1 MKLKNLLLIAL
12 VAIVFCGCQSN
23 YQPTS
28 ITVASYN
35 LRNANGGDSI
45 NGNGWGQR
53 YPVIAQIVQYHDFDI
68 FGTQECFIHQLK
80 DIKEAL
86 PGYDYIGV
94 GRDDGKEKGE
104 HSAIFYRTDKFD
116 VIEKGD
122 FWLSET
128 PDVPS
133 KGWDAVLPRICSW
146 GHFKCKD
153 TGFEFLFFNLHM
165 DHIGKKARVESAFL
179 VQDKMKELGKGK
191 ELPAILTGDF
201 NVDQTHQ
208 SYDAFVSK
216 GVLCDSYEKAG
227 FRYAINGTFNDFDP
241 NSFTE
246 SRIDHIFVS
255 PSFQVK
261 RYGVLTDTYRSI
273 VGKGEKKQ
281 ANDCDIP
288 MRNICFVACMLFCL
302 TSAVGKT
309 PGNTRYLSIADS
321 ILSNVLN
328 LYQTNDGLLT
338 ETYPVNPD
346 QEITYLAGGTQQ
358 NGTLKA
364 SFLWPYS
371 GMMSGCVA
379 LYKATG
385 NKKYKKILEKRI
397 LPGMEQYW
405 DNSRLPACYQ
415 SYPTK
420 YGQHGRY
427 YDDNIWIA
435 LDYCDYYQL
444 THKPASLEKAVA
456 LYQYIYSGWS
466 DEIGGGIFWC
476 EQQKEAK
483 HTCSNAPS
491 TVLGVKLYRLT
502 KDAKYLEKAK
512 ETYAWTKKHLC
523 DPTDHLYWD
532 NINLKGKVSKEKY
545 AYNSG
550 QMIQAGVLLYEETG
564 DEQYLHDAQQTA
576 AGTDAFFR
584 TKADKKDPTVKV
596 HKDMAWFNVILFR
609 GLKALYKIDKNP
621 AYVNAMVEN
630 ALHAW
635 ENYRDENGLLGRDWS
650 GHNKEQ
656 YKWLLDNACLI
667 EFFAEI

>member
-1 MKLKNLLLIAL
+1 
-12 VAIVFCGCQSN
+12 
-23 YQPTS
+23 
-28 ITVASYN
+28 
-35 LRNANGGDSI
+35 
-45 NGNGWGQR
+45 
-53 YPVIAQIVQYHDFDI
+53 
-68 FGTQECFIHQLK
+68 
-80 DIKEAL
+80 
-86 PGYDYIGV
+86 
-94 GRDDGKEKGE
+94 
-104 HSAIFYRTDKFD
+104 
-116 VIEKGD
+116 
-122 FWLSET
+122 
-128 PDVPS
+128 
-133 KGWDAVLPRICSW
+133 
-146 GHFKCKD
+146 
-153 TGFEFLFFNLHM
+153 
-165 DHIGKKARVESAFL
+165 
-179 VQDKMKELGKGK
+179 
-191 ELPAILTGDF
+191 
-201 NVDQTHQ
+201 
-208 SYDAFVSK
+208 
-216 GVLCDSYEKAG
+216 
-227 FRYAINGTFNDFDP
+227 
-241 NSFTE
+241 
-246 SRIDHIFVS
+246 
-255 PSFQVK
+255 
-261 RYGVLTDTYRSI
+261 
-273 VGKGEKKQ
+273 
-281 ANDCDIP
+281 
-288 MRNICFVACMLFCL
+288 MLFCL

-338 ETYPVNPD
+338 ETYPVNPN
-346 QEITYLAGGTQQ
+346 QKITYLAGGTQQ

-444 THKPASLEKAVA
+444 THKPASLEKTVA

-466 DEIGGGIFWC
+466 DEMGGGIFWC

>member
-1 MKLKNLLLIAL
+1 
-12 VAIVFCGCQSN
+12 
-23 YQPTS
+23 
-28 ITVASYN
+28 
-35 LRNANGGDSI
+35 
-45 NGNGWGQR
+45 
-53 YPVIAQIVQYHDFDI
+53 
-68 FGTQECFIHQLK
+68 
-80 DIKEAL
+80 
-86 PGYDYIGV
+86 
-94 GRDDGKEKGE
+94 
-104 HSAIFYRTDKFD
+104 
-116 VIEKGD
+116 
-122 FWLSET
+122 
-128 PDVPS
+128 
-133 KGWDAVLPRICSW
+133 
-146 GHFKCKD
+146 
-153 TGFEFLFFNLHM
+153 
-165 DHIGKKARVESAFL
+165 
-179 VQDKMKELGKGK
+179 
-191 ELPAILTGDF
+191 
-201 NVDQTHQ
+201 
-208 SYDAFVSK
+208 
-216 GVLCDSYEKAG
+216 
-227 FRYAINGTFNDFDP
+227 
-241 NSFTE
+241 
-246 SRIDHIFVS
+246 
-255 PSFQVK
+255 
-261 RYGVLTDTYRSI
+261 
-273 VGKGEKKQ
+273 
-281 ANDCDIP
+281 
-288 MRNICFVACMLFCL
+288 MLFCL

-338 ETYPVNPD
+338 ETYPVNPN
-346 QEITYLAGGTQQ
+346 QKITYLADGTQQ

-483 HTCSNAPS
+483 HTCYNAPS

>member
-1 MKLKNLLLIAL
+1 
-12 VAIVFCGCQSN
+12 
-23 YQPTS
+23 
-28 ITVASYN
+28 
-35 LRNANGGDSI
+35 
-45 NGNGWGQR
+45 
-53 YPVIAQIVQYHDFDI
+53 
-68 FGTQECFIHQLK
+68 
-80 DIKEAL
+80 
-86 PGYDYIGV
+86 
-94 GRDDGKEKGE
+94 
-104 HSAIFYRTDKFD
+104 
-116 VIEKGD
+116 
-122 FWLSET
+122 
-128 PDVPS
+128 
-133 KGWDAVLPRICSW
+133 
-146 GHFKCKD
+146 
-153 TGFEFLFFNLHM
+153 
-165 DHIGKKARVESAFL
+165 
-179 VQDKMKELGKGK
+179 
-191 ELPAILTGDF
+191 
-201 NVDQTHQ
+201 
-208 SYDAFVSK
+208 
-216 GVLCDSYEKAG
+216 
-227 FRYAINGTFNDFDP
+227 
-241 NSFTE
+241 
-246 SRIDHIFVS
+246 
-255 PSFQVK
+255 
-261 RYGVLTDTYRSI
+261 
-273 VGKGEKKQ
+273 
-281 ANDCDIP
+281 
-288 MRNICFVACMLFCL
+288 MLFCL

-328 LYQTNDGLLT
+328 LYQTNDGLLA

-346 QEITYLAGGTQQ
+346 QKITYLAGGTQQ

-379 LYKATG
+379 LYKATE

-444 THKPASLEKAVA
+444 THKPASLEKTVA

-466 DEIGGGIFWC
+466 DEIDGGIFWC

>member
-1 MKLKNLLLIAL
+1 
-12 VAIVFCGCQSN
+12 
-23 YQPTS
+23 
-28 ITVASYN
+28 
-35 LRNANGGDSI
+35 
-45 NGNGWGQR
+45 
-53 YPVIAQIVQYHDFDI
+53 
-68 FGTQECFIHQLK
+68 
-80 DIKEAL
+80 
-86 PGYDYIGV
+86 
-94 GRDDGKEKGE
+94 
-104 HSAIFYRTDKFD
+104 
-116 VIEKGD
+116 
-122 FWLSET
+122 
-128 PDVPS
+128 
-133 KGWDAVLPRICSW
+133 
-146 GHFKCKD
+146 
-153 TGFEFLFFNLHM
+153 
-165 DHIGKKARVESAFL
+165 
-179 VQDKMKELGKGK
+179 
-191 ELPAILTGDF
+191 
-201 NVDQTHQ
+201 
-208 SYDAFVSK
+208 
-216 GVLCDSYEKAG
+216 
-227 FRYAINGTFNDFDP
+227 
-241 NSFTE
+241 
-246 SRIDHIFVS
+246 
-255 PSFQVK
+255 
-261 RYGVLTDTYRSI
+261 
-273 VGKGEKKQ
+273 
-281 ANDCDIP
+281 
-288 MRNICFVACMLFCL
+288 MLFCL

-328 LYQTNDGLLT
+328 LYQTNDGLLA

-346 QEITYLAGGTQQ
+346 QKITYLAGGTQQ

-435 LDYCDYYQL
+435 LDYCDYCQL
-444 THKPASLEKAVA
+444 THKPTSLEKAVA

-466 DEIGGGIFWC
+466 DEIDGGIFWC

-564 DEQYLHDAQQTA
+564 DEQYLRDARQTA

>member
-1 MKLKNLLLIAL
+1 
-12 VAIVFCGCQSN
+12 
-23 YQPTS
+23 
-28 ITVASYN
+28 
-35 LRNANGGDSI
+35 
-45 NGNGWGQR
+45 
-53 YPVIAQIVQYHDFDI
+53 
-68 FGTQECFIHQLK
+68 
-80 DIKEAL
+80 
-86 PGYDYIGV
+86 
-94 GRDDGKEKGE
+94 
-104 HSAIFYRTDKFD
+104 
-116 VIEKGD
+116 
-122 FWLSET
+122 
-128 PDVPS
+128 
-133 KGWDAVLPRICSW
+133 
-146 GHFKCKD
+146 
-153 TGFEFLFFNLHM
+153 
-165 DHIGKKARVESAFL
+165 
-179 VQDKMKELGKGK
+179 
-191 ELPAILTGDF
+191 
-201 NVDQTHQ
+201 
-208 SYDAFVSK
+208 
-216 GVLCDSYEKAG
+216 
-227 FRYAINGTFNDFDP
+227 
-241 NSFTE
+241 
-246 SRIDHIFVS
+246 
-255 PSFQVK
+255 
-261 RYGVLTDTYRSI
+261 
-273 VGKGEKKQ
+273 
-281 ANDCDIP
+281 
-288 MRNICFVACMLFCL
+288 MLFCL

-346 QEITYLAGGTQQ
+346 QKITYLAGGTQQ

-444 THKPASLEKAVA
+444 THKPASLEKTVA

-650 GHNKEQ
+650 EHNKEQ

>member
-1 MKLKNLLLIAL
+1 
-12 VAIVFCGCQSN
+12 
-23 YQPTS
+23 
-28 ITVASYN
+28 
-35 LRNANGGDSI
+35 
-45 NGNGWGQR
+45 
-53 YPVIAQIVQYHDFDI
+53 
-68 FGTQECFIHQLK
+68 
-80 DIKEAL
+80 
-86 PGYDYIGV
+86 
-94 GRDDGKEKGE
+94 
-104 HSAIFYRTDKFD
+104 
-116 VIEKGD
+116 
-122 FWLSET
+122 
-128 PDVPS
+128 
-133 KGWDAVLPRICSW
+133 
-146 GHFKCKD
+146 
-153 TGFEFLFFNLHM
+153 
-165 DHIGKKARVESAFL
+165 
-179 VQDKMKELGKGK
+179 
-191 ELPAILTGDF
+191 
-201 NVDQTHQ
+201 
-208 SYDAFVSK
+208 
-216 GVLCDSYEKAG
+216 
-227 FRYAINGTFNDFDP
+227 
-241 NSFTE
+241 
-246 SRIDHIFVS
+246 
-255 PSFQVK
+255 
-261 RYGVLTDTYRSI
+261 
-273 VGKGEKKQ
+273 
-281 ANDCDIP
+281 
-288 MRNICFVACMLFCL
+288 MLFCL

-328 LYQTNDGLLT
+328 LYQTNDGLLA

-346 QEITYLAGGTQQ
+346 QKITYLAGGTQQ

-379 LYKATG
+379 LYKATE
-385 NKKYKKILEKRI
+385 NKKYKKILEKKI

-444 THKPASLEKAVA
+444 THKPASLEKTVA

-466 DEIGGGIFWC
+466 DEIDGGIFWC

>member
-1 MKLKNLLLIAL
+1 
-12 VAIVFCGCQSN
+12 
-23 YQPTS
+23 
-28 ITVASYN
+28 
-35 LRNANGGDSI
+35 
-45 NGNGWGQR
+45 
-53 YPVIAQIVQYHDFDI
+53 
-68 FGTQECFIHQLK
+68 
-80 DIKEAL
+80 
-86 PGYDYIGV
+86 
-94 GRDDGKEKGE
+94 
-104 HSAIFYRTDKFD
+104 
-116 VIEKGD
+116 
-122 FWLSET
+122 
-128 PDVPS
+128 
-133 KGWDAVLPRICSW
+133 
-146 GHFKCKD
+146 
-153 TGFEFLFFNLHM
+153 
-165 DHIGKKARVESAFL
+165 
-179 VQDKMKELGKGK
+179 
-191 ELPAILTGDF
+191 
-201 NVDQTHQ
+201 
-208 SYDAFVSK
+208 
-216 GVLCDSYEKAG
+216 
-227 FRYAINGTFNDFDP
+227 
-241 NSFTE
+241 
-246 SRIDHIFVS
+246 
-255 PSFQVK
+255 
-261 RYGVLTDTYRSI
+261 
-273 VGKGEKKQ
+273 
-281 ANDCDIP
+281 
-288 MRNICFVACMLFCL
+288 MLFCL

-346 QEITYLAGGTQQ
+346 QKITYLAGGTQQ

-435 LDYCDYYQL
+435 LDYCDYNQL

-502 KDAKYLEKAK
+502 KNAKYLKKAK

>member
-1 MKLKNLLLIAL
+1 
-12 VAIVFCGCQSN
+12 
-23 YQPTS
+23 
-28 ITVASYN
+28 
-35 LRNANGGDSI
+35 
-45 NGNGWGQR
+45 
-53 YPVIAQIVQYHDFDI
+53 
-68 FGTQECFIHQLK
+68 
-80 DIKEAL
+80 
-86 PGYDYIGV
+86 
-94 GRDDGKEKGE
+94 
-104 HSAIFYRTDKFD
+104 
-116 VIEKGD
+116 
-122 FWLSET
+122 
-128 PDVPS
+128 
-133 KGWDAVLPRICSW
+133 
-146 GHFKCKD
+146 
-153 TGFEFLFFNLHM
+153 
-165 DHIGKKARVESAFL
+165 
-179 VQDKMKELGKGK
+179 
-191 ELPAILTGDF
+191 
-201 NVDQTHQ
+201 
-208 SYDAFVSK
+208 
-216 GVLCDSYEKAG
+216 
-227 FRYAINGTFNDFDP
+227 
-241 NSFTE
+241 
-246 SRIDHIFVS
+246 
-255 PSFQVK
+255 
-261 RYGVLTDTYRSI
+261 
-273 VGKGEKKQ
+273 
-281 ANDCDIP
+281 
-288 MRNICFVACMLFCL
+288 MLFCL

-338 ETYPVNPD
+338 ETYPVNPN
-346 QEITYLAGGTQQ
+346 QKITYLAGGTQQ

-444 THKPASLEKAVA
+444 THKPASLEKTVA

>member
-1 MKLKNLLLIAL
+1 
-12 VAIVFCGCQSN
+12 
-23 YQPTS
+23 
-28 ITVASYN
+28 
-35 LRNANGGDSI
+35 
-45 NGNGWGQR
+45 
-53 YPVIAQIVQYHDFDI
+53 
-68 FGTQECFIHQLK
+68 
-80 DIKEAL
+80 
-86 PGYDYIGV
+86 
-94 GRDDGKEKGE
+94 
-104 HSAIFYRTDKFD
+104 
-116 VIEKGD
+116 
-122 FWLSET
+122 
-128 PDVPS
+128 
-133 KGWDAVLPRICSW
+133 
-146 GHFKCKD
+146 
-153 TGFEFLFFNLHM
+153 
-165 DHIGKKARVESAFL
+165 
-179 VQDKMKELGKGK
+179 
-191 ELPAILTGDF
+191 
-201 NVDQTHQ
+201 
-208 SYDAFVSK
+208 
-216 GVLCDSYEKAG
+216 
-227 FRYAINGTFNDFDP
+227 
-241 NSFTE
+241 
-246 SRIDHIFVS
+246 
-255 PSFQVK
+255 
-261 RYGVLTDTYRSI
+261 
-273 VGKGEKKQ
+273 
-281 ANDCDIP
+281 
-288 MRNICFVACMLFCL
+288 MLFCL

-338 ETYPVNPD
+338 ETYPVNPN
-346 QEITYLAGGTQQ
+346 QKITYLADGTQQ

-444 THKPASLEKAVA
+444 THKPASLEKTVA

-466 DEIGGGIFWC
+466 DEIDGGIFWC

>member
-1 MKLKNLLLIAL
+1 
-12 VAIVFCGCQSN
+12 
-23 YQPTS
+23 
-28 ITVASYN
+28 
-35 LRNANGGDSI
+35 
-45 NGNGWGQR
+45 
-53 YPVIAQIVQYHDFDI
+53 
-68 FGTQECFIHQLK
+68 
-80 DIKEAL
+80 
-86 PGYDYIGV
+86 
-94 GRDDGKEKGE
+94 
-104 HSAIFYRTDKFD
+104 
-116 VIEKGD
+116 
-122 FWLSET
+122 
-128 PDVPS
+128 
-133 KGWDAVLPRICSW
+133 
-146 GHFKCKD
+146 
-153 TGFEFLFFNLHM
+153 
-165 DHIGKKARVESAFL
+165 
-179 VQDKMKELGKGK
+179 
-191 ELPAILTGDF
+191 
-201 NVDQTHQ
+201 
-208 SYDAFVSK
+208 
-216 GVLCDSYEKAG
+216 
-227 FRYAINGTFNDFDP
+227 
-241 NSFTE
+241 
-246 SRIDHIFVS
+246 
-255 PSFQVK
+255 
-261 RYGVLTDTYRSI
+261 
-273 VGKGEKKQ
+273 
-281 ANDCDIP
+281 
-288 MRNICFVACMLFCL
+288 MLFCL

-338 ETYPVNPD
+338 ETYPVNPN
-346 QEITYLAGGTQQ
+346 QKITYLADGTQQ

-379 LYKATG
+379 LYKATE
-385 NKKYKKILEKRI
+385 NKKYKKILEKKI

-435 LDYCDYYQL
+435 LDYCDYYQQ
-444 THKPASLEKAVA
+444 THKPTSLEKAVA

-466 DEIGGGIFWC
+466 DEIDGGIFWC

-564 DEQYLHDAQQTA
+564 DEQYLRDARQTA

-584 TKADKKDPTVKV
+584 TKTDKKDPTVKV

>member
-1 MKLKNLLLIAL
+1 
-12 VAIVFCGCQSN
+12 
-23 YQPTS
+23 
-28 ITVASYN
+28 
-35 LRNANGGDSI
+35 
-45 NGNGWGQR
+45 
-53 YPVIAQIVQYHDFDI
+53 
-68 FGTQECFIHQLK
+68 
-80 DIKEAL
+80 
-86 PGYDYIGV
+86 
-94 GRDDGKEKGE
+94 
-104 HSAIFYRTDKFD
+104 
-116 VIEKGD
+116 
-122 FWLSET
+122 
-128 PDVPS
+128 
-133 KGWDAVLPRICSW
+133 
-146 GHFKCKD
+146 
-153 TGFEFLFFNLHM
+153 
-165 DHIGKKARVESAFL
+165 
-179 VQDKMKELGKGK
+179 
-191 ELPAILTGDF
+191 
-201 NVDQTHQ
+201 
-208 SYDAFVSK
+208 
-216 GVLCDSYEKAG
+216 
-227 FRYAINGTFNDFDP
+227 
-241 NSFTE
+241 
-246 SRIDHIFVS
+246 
-255 PSFQVK
+255 
-261 RYGVLTDTYRSI
+261 
-273 VGKGEKKQ
+273 
-281 ANDCDIP
+281 
-288 MRNICFVACMLFCL
+288 MLFCL

-346 QEITYLAGGTQQ
+346 QKITYLAGGTQQ

-444 THKPASLEKAVA
+444 THKPASLEKTVA

-466 DEIGGGIFWC
+466 DEMGGGIFWC

-621 AYVNAMVEN
+621 TYVDAMVEN

>member
-1 MKLKNLLLIAL
+1 
-12 VAIVFCGCQSN
+12 
-23 YQPTS
+23 
-28 ITVASYN
+28 
-35 LRNANGGDSI
+35 
-45 NGNGWGQR
+45 
-53 YPVIAQIVQYHDFDI
+53 
-68 FGTQECFIHQLK
+68 
-80 DIKEAL
+80 
-86 PGYDYIGV
+86 
-94 GRDDGKEKGE
+94 
-104 HSAIFYRTDKFD
+104 
-116 VIEKGD
+116 
-122 FWLSET
+122 
-128 PDVPS
+128 
-133 KGWDAVLPRICSW
+133 
-146 GHFKCKD
+146 
-153 TGFEFLFFNLHM
+153 
-165 DHIGKKARVESAFL
+165 
-179 VQDKMKELGKGK
+179 
-191 ELPAILTGDF
+191 
-201 NVDQTHQ
+201 
-208 SYDAFVSK
+208 
-216 GVLCDSYEKAG
+216 
-227 FRYAINGTFNDFDP
+227 
-241 NSFTE
+241 
-246 SRIDHIFVS
+246 
-255 PSFQVK
+255 
-261 RYGVLTDTYRSI
+261 
-273 VGKGEKKQ
+273 
-281 ANDCDIP
+281 

-346 QEITYLAGGTQQ
+346 QKITYLAGGTQQ

-444 THKPASLEKAVA
+444 THKPASLEKTVA

-502 KDAKYLEKAK
+502 KNAKYLKKAK

>member
-1 MKLKNLLLIAL
+1 
-12 VAIVFCGCQSN
+12 
-23 YQPTS
+23 
-28 ITVASYN
+28 
-35 LRNANGGDSI
+35 
-45 NGNGWGQR
+45 
-53 YPVIAQIVQYHDFDI
+53 
-68 FGTQECFIHQLK
+68 
-80 DIKEAL
+80 
-86 PGYDYIGV
+86 
-94 GRDDGKEKGE
+94 
-104 HSAIFYRTDKFD
+104 
-116 VIEKGD
+116 
-122 FWLSET
+122 
-128 PDVPS
+128 
-133 KGWDAVLPRICSW
+133 
-146 GHFKCKD
+146 
-153 TGFEFLFFNLHM
+153 
-165 DHIGKKARVESAFL
+165 
-179 VQDKMKELGKGK
+179 
-191 ELPAILTGDF
+191 
-201 NVDQTHQ
+201 
-208 SYDAFVSK
+208 
-216 GVLCDSYEKAG
+216 
-227 FRYAINGTFNDFDP
+227 
-241 NSFTE
+241 
-246 SRIDHIFVS
+246 
-255 PSFQVK
+255 
-261 RYGVLTDTYRSI
+261 
-273 VGKGEKKQ
+273 
-281 ANDCDIP
+281 
-288 MRNICFVACMLFCL
+288 MLFCL

-346 QEITYLAGGTQQ
+346 QKITYLADGTQQ

-444 THKPASLEKAVA
+444 THKPASLEKTVA

-502 KDAKYLEKAK
+502 KDTKYLEKAK

>member
-1 MKLKNLLLIAL
+1 
-12 VAIVFCGCQSN
+12 
-23 YQPTS
+23 
-28 ITVASYN
+28 
-35 LRNANGGDSI
+35 
-45 NGNGWGQR
+45 
-53 YPVIAQIVQYHDFDI
+53 
-68 FGTQECFIHQLK
+68 
-80 DIKEAL
+80 
-86 PGYDYIGV
+86 
-94 GRDDGKEKGE
+94 
-104 HSAIFYRTDKFD
+104 
-116 VIEKGD
+116 
-122 FWLSET
+122 
-128 PDVPS
+128 
-133 KGWDAVLPRICSW
+133 
-146 GHFKCKD
+146 
-153 TGFEFLFFNLHM
+153 
-165 DHIGKKARVESAFL
+165 
-179 VQDKMKELGKGK
+179 
-191 ELPAILTGDF
+191 
-201 NVDQTHQ
+201 
-208 SYDAFVSK
+208 
-216 GVLCDSYEKAG
+216 
-227 FRYAINGTFNDFDP
+227 
-241 NSFTE
+241 
-246 SRIDHIFVS
+246 
-255 PSFQVK
+255 
-261 RYGVLTDTYRSI
+261 
-273 VGKGEKKQ
+273 
-281 ANDCDIP
+281 
-288 MRNICFVACMLFCL
+288 MLFCL

-346 QEITYLAGGTQQ
+346 QKITYLAGGTQQ

-444 THKPASLEKAVA
+444 THKPASLEKTVA

-466 DEIGGGIFWC
+466 DEMGGGIFWC

-550 QMIQAGVLLYEETG
+550 QMIQAGVLLYEEAG

>member
-1 MKLKNLLLIAL
+1 
-12 VAIVFCGCQSN
+12 
-23 YQPTS
+23 
-28 ITVASYN
+28 
-35 LRNANGGDSI
+35 
-45 NGNGWGQR
+45 
-53 YPVIAQIVQYHDFDI
+53 
-68 FGTQECFIHQLK
+68 
-80 DIKEAL
+80 
-86 PGYDYIGV
+86 
-94 GRDDGKEKGE
+94 
-104 HSAIFYRTDKFD
+104 
-116 VIEKGD
+116 
-122 FWLSET
+122 
-128 PDVPS
+128 
-133 KGWDAVLPRICSW
+133 
-146 GHFKCKD
+146 
-153 TGFEFLFFNLHM
+153 
-165 DHIGKKARVESAFL
+165 
-179 VQDKMKELGKGK
+179 
-191 ELPAILTGDF
+191 
-201 NVDQTHQ
+201 
-208 SYDAFVSK
+208 
-216 GVLCDSYEKAG
+216 
-227 FRYAINGTFNDFDP
+227 
-241 NSFTE
+241 
-246 SRIDHIFVS
+246 
-255 PSFQVK
+255 
-261 RYGVLTDTYRSI
+261 
-273 VGKGEKKQ
+273 
-281 ANDCDIP
+281 
-288 MRNICFVACMLFCL
+288 MLFCL

-338 ETYPVNPD
+338 ETYPVNPN
-346 QEITYLAGGTQQ
+346 QKITYLADGTQQ

-444 THKPASLEKAVA
+444 THKSASLEKAVA

>member
-1 MKLKNLLLIAL
+1 
-12 VAIVFCGCQSN
+12 
-23 YQPTS
+23 
-28 ITVASYN
+28 
-35 LRNANGGDSI
+35 
-45 NGNGWGQR
+45 
-53 YPVIAQIVQYHDFDI
+53 
-68 FGTQECFIHQLK
+68 
-80 DIKEAL
+80 
-86 PGYDYIGV
+86 
-94 GRDDGKEKGE
+94 
-104 HSAIFYRTDKFD
+104 
-116 VIEKGD
+116 
-122 FWLSET
+122 
-128 PDVPS
+128 
-133 KGWDAVLPRICSW
+133 
-146 GHFKCKD
+146 
-153 TGFEFLFFNLHM
+153 
-165 DHIGKKARVESAFL
+165 
-179 VQDKMKELGKGK
+179 
-191 ELPAILTGDF
+191 
-201 NVDQTHQ
+201 
-208 SYDAFVSK
+208 
-216 GVLCDSYEKAG
+216 
-227 FRYAINGTFNDFDP
+227 
-241 NSFTE
+241 
-246 SRIDHIFVS
+246 
-255 PSFQVK
+255 
-261 RYGVLTDTYRSI
+261 
-273 VGKGEKKQ
+273 
-281 ANDCDIP
+281 
-288 MRNICFVACMLFCL
+288 MLFCL

-346 QEITYLAGGTQQ
+346 QKITYLAGGTQQ

-444 THKPASLEKAVA
+444 THKPASLEKTVA

-466 DEIGGGIFWC
+466 DEMGGGIFWC

-621 AYVNAMVEN
+621 SYVNAMVEN

>member
-1 MKLKNLLLIAL
+1 
-12 VAIVFCGCQSN
+12 
-23 YQPTS
+23 
-28 ITVASYN
+28 
-35 LRNANGGDSI
+35 
-45 NGNGWGQR
+45 
-53 YPVIAQIVQYHDFDI
+53 
-68 FGTQECFIHQLK
+68 
-80 DIKEAL
+80 
-86 PGYDYIGV
+86 
-94 GRDDGKEKGE
+94 
-104 HSAIFYRTDKFD
+104 
-116 VIEKGD
+116 
-122 FWLSET
+122 
-128 PDVPS
+128 
-133 KGWDAVLPRICSW
+133 
-146 GHFKCKD
+146 
-153 TGFEFLFFNLHM
+153 
-165 DHIGKKARVESAFL
+165 
-179 VQDKMKELGKGK
+179 
-191 ELPAILTGDF
+191 
-201 NVDQTHQ
+201 
-208 SYDAFVSK
+208 
-216 GVLCDSYEKAG
+216 
-227 FRYAINGTFNDFDP
+227 
-241 NSFTE
+241 
-246 SRIDHIFVS
+246 
-255 PSFQVK
+255 
-261 RYGVLTDTYRSI
+261 
-273 VGKGEKKQ
+273 
-281 ANDCDIP
+281 
-288 MRNICFVACMLFCL
+288 MLFCL

-444 THKPASLEKAVA
+444 THKPASLEKTVA

-466 DEIGGGIFWC
+466 DEMGGGIFWC

-483 HTCSNAPS
+483 HTCSNAPT

>member
-1 MKLKNLLLIAL
+1 
-12 VAIVFCGCQSN
+12 
-23 YQPTS
+23 
-28 ITVASYN
+28 
-35 LRNANGGDSI
+35 
-45 NGNGWGQR
+45 
-53 YPVIAQIVQYHDFDI
+53 
-68 FGTQECFIHQLK
+68 
-80 DIKEAL
+80 
-86 PGYDYIGV
+86 
-94 GRDDGKEKGE
+94 
-104 HSAIFYRTDKFD
+104 
-116 VIEKGD
+116 
-122 FWLSET
+122 
-128 PDVPS
+128 
-133 KGWDAVLPRICSW
+133 
-146 GHFKCKD
+146 
-153 TGFEFLFFNLHM
+153 
-165 DHIGKKARVESAFL
+165 
-179 VQDKMKELGKGK
+179 
-191 ELPAILTGDF
+191 
-201 NVDQTHQ
+201 
-208 SYDAFVSK
+208 
-216 GVLCDSYEKAG
+216 
-227 FRYAINGTFNDFDP
+227 
-241 NSFTE
+241 
-246 SRIDHIFVS
+246 
-255 PSFQVK
+255 
-261 RYGVLTDTYRSI
+261 
-273 VGKGEKKQ
+273 
-281 ANDCDIP
+281 
-288 MRNICFVACMLFCL
+288 MLFCL

-346 QEITYLAGGTQQ
+346 QKITYLAGGTQQ
-358 NGTLKA
+358 NGMLKA

-379 LYKATG
+379 LYKVTG

-415 SYPTK
+415 S
-420 YGQHGRY
+420 
-427 YDDNIWIA
+427 
-435 LDYCDYYQL
+435 YQL

-564 DEQYLHDAQQTA
+564 DEQYLRDAQQTA

-621 AYVNAMVEN
+621 TYVDAMVEN

>member
-1 MKLKNLLLIAL
+1 
-12 VAIVFCGCQSN
+12 
-23 YQPTS
+23 
-28 ITVASYN
+28 
-35 LRNANGGDSI
+35 
-45 NGNGWGQR
+45 
-53 YPVIAQIVQYHDFDI
+53 
-68 FGTQECFIHQLK
+68 
-80 DIKEAL
+80 
-86 PGYDYIGV
+86 
-94 GRDDGKEKGE
+94 
-104 HSAIFYRTDKFD
+104 
-116 VIEKGD
+116 
-122 FWLSET
+122 
-128 PDVPS
+128 
-133 KGWDAVLPRICSW
+133 
-146 GHFKCKD
+146 
-153 TGFEFLFFNLHM
+153 
-165 DHIGKKARVESAFL
+165 
-179 VQDKMKELGKGK
+179 
-191 ELPAILTGDF
+191 
-201 NVDQTHQ
+201 
-208 SYDAFVSK
+208 
-216 GVLCDSYEKAG
+216 
-227 FRYAINGTFNDFDP
+227 
-241 NSFTE
+241 
-246 SRIDHIFVS
+246 
-255 PSFQVK
+255 
-261 RYGVLTDTYRSI
+261 
-273 VGKGEKKQ
+273 
-281 ANDCDIP
+281 
-288 MRNICFVACMLFCL
+288 MLFCL

-346 QEITYLAGGTQQ
+346 QKITYLAGGTQQ

-444 THKPASLEKAVA
+444 THKSASLEKAVA

-466 DEIGGGIFWC
+466 DEMGGGIFWC

-502 KDAKYLEKAK
+502 KDAKYLKKEK